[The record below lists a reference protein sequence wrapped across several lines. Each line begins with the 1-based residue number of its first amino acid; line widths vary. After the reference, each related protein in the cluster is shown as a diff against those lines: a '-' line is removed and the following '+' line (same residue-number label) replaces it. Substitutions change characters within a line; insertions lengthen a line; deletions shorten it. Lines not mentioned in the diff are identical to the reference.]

1 MKIAIFHNLP
11 PGGGKRV
18 LYEQVKYLSSVHET
32 HLYETEKQKKF
43 LDAGEF
49 SNKKYLLNFDLKNR
63 LPGILNRLYKDYKNF
78 IKLNN
83 HHKQISGI
91 IDDGNYDV
99 CVIHPDRFT
108 QTPFILRYLKTPT
121 LYFCEEYLRICYE
134 KQLIFNEPVIFYK
147 KWYEFITRIF
157 RKRIDKTN
165 AMYADKVVAN
175 SKYTKENIDEAYGI
189 TSRFCHLGVNA
200 KIFRKTTDS
209 KRNMILV
216 IGEKDVT
223 GDYPFIKILSELIK
237 KYGIKI
243 KTLGFSKGRLEV
255 SDDNILAG
263 EYSSA
268 IATVCVSFNEPFGL
282 APLESM
288 ACETPVLAV
297 NEGGY
302 RETINDGI
310 TGYLLPRE
318 PRVFAK
324 KIIYLLD
331 NPDILKKMGKMGR
344 EHVKR
349 YFTWEKHCKCLEKYL
364 IDVAKDK
371 RVLKNEE
378 D

>member
-18 LYEQVKYLSSVHET
+18 LYEQVKYLSYAHET
-32 HLYETEKQKKF
+32 YLYETEKQKNF
-43 LDAGEF
+43 LDASEL
-49 SNKKYLLNFDLKNR
+49 SNKKYLLNFDPDNR

-78 IKLNN
+78 IKLKS
-83 HHKQISGI
+83 HHKNISRI
-91 IDDGNYDV
+91 IDKNKYDI
-99 CVIHPDRFT
+99 CIIHPDKFT
-108 QTPFILRYLKTPT
+108 QAPFILRYLKTPT

-134 KQLIFNEPVIFYK
+134 KQLKFNEPVIYYK
-147 KWYEFITRIF
+147 KWYEFITRGL
-157 RKRIDKTN
+157 RKIIDKKN
-165 AMYADKVVAN
+165 ARYADKVVAN
-175 SKYTKENIDEAYGI
+175 SKFTKRNIDEAYGI
-189 TSRFCHLGVNA
+189 TSGFCHLGVNT

-209 KRNMILV
+209 KRDMILV
-216 IGEKDVT
+216 IGEKNVT

-263 EYSSA
+263 KYSSV

-302 RETINDGI
+302 KETIIDGI

-318 PRVFAK
+318 PKVFAE
-324 KIIYLLD
+324 KIKYLSD
-331 NPDILKKMGKMGR
+331 NPNILKKMGKKGR

-349 YFTWEKHCKCLEKYL
+349 NFKWEKHGKCLEKY
-364 IDVAKDK
+364 IYEVSGF
-371 RVLKNEE
+371 KNKIMV
-378 D
+378 